1 MATTLEII
9 RGIAQAA
16 ANAYD
21 GAHDLG
27 SSYEGGDEKI
37 VGLKRE
43 EGHMINDRRVIDGFN
58 VKFMG
63 NVLRVTYHGEVQLK
77 EVYANDFESNM
88 EQTFAD
94 IVSFLK
100 KEYKSITKNTLSLK
114 KLGECDMLVQ
124 NRSRVWTWVQA
135 TCDYEIGGLTGV
147 VDDEAQKELA
157 DRNFRNMLKRTPQGY
172 GPETP

>member
-63 NVLRVTYHGEVQLK
+63 NILRVTYQGEVQLK

-94 IVSFLK
+94 IVKFLK

-124 NRSRVWTWVQA
+124 NRSRVWSWVQA

-147 VDDEAQKELA
+147 ADDEAQKELA
-157 DRNFRNMLKRTPQGY
+157 DRNFRKMLARGRQSY

>member
-1 MATTLEII
+1 MATVYEIVQ
-9 RGIAQAA
+9 GLSQAA

-21 GAHDLG
+21 GALTEDG
-27 SSYEGGDEKI
+27 EAIKAS
-37 VGLKRE
+37 LKRE
-43 EGHMINDRRVIDGFN
+43 EGDPILDRRVIDGFN

-63 NVLRVTYHGEVQLK
+63 NILRVTYQGEVQLK

-94 IVSFLK
+94 IVKFLK

-147 VDDEAQKELA
+147 VDDEAQQELA
-157 DRNFRNMLKRTPQGY
+157 DRNFRNLLKRTPQGY

>member
-21 GAHDLG
+21 GAHDEG
-27 SSYEGGDEKI
+27 SSYDGNPRI
-37 VGLKRE
+37 TGLRRE

-63 NVLRVTYHGEVQLK
+63 NVLRVTYQGEVQLK

-94 IVSFLK
+94 IVKFLK
-100 KEYKSITKNTLSLK
+100 KEYKSITKDTLSLK

-157 DRNFRNMLKRTPQGY
+157 DRNFRNTLKRTPQGY

>member
-9 RGIAQAA
+9 QGISQAA
-16 ANAYD
+16 ANIGYD
-21 GAHDLG
+21 GAHDEG
-27 SSYEGGDEKI
+27 SSFDGTARPA
-37 VGLKRE
+37 GLRRE

-63 NVLRVTYHGEVQLK
+63 NVLRLTYQGEVQLK

-94 IVSFLK
+94 IVKFLK
-100 KEYKSITKNTLSLK
+100 KEYKAVTKNTLSLK

-147 VDDEAQKELA
+147 VDSDAQKELA
-157 DRNFRNMLKRTPQGY
+157 DKNFRRLLDRTPQGY

>member
-9 RGIAQAA
+9 QGIAQAA

-21 GAHDLG
+21 GAHDEG
-27 SSYEGGDEKI
+27 SSYDGTARK

-63 NVLRVTYHGEVQLK
+63 NVLRITYQGEVQLK
-77 EVYANDFESNM
+77 EVYANDFENNIG
-88 EQTFAD
+88 QTFAD
-94 IVSFLK
+94 IVKFLK
-100 KEYKSITKNTLSLK
+100 KEYKAITNDTLSLK
-114 KLGECDMLVQ
+114 IMGEHDILVQ
-124 NRSRVWTWVQA
+124 TRSRVWTWVQA
-135 TCDYEIGGLTGV
+135 TCDYKIGGLTGV
-147 VDDEAQKELA
+147 VDDEAQQELA

>member
-9 RGIAQAA
+9 RGISQAA
-16 ANAYD
+16 ANMGYD
-21 GAHDLG
+21 GAHVDSM
-27 SSYEGGDEKI
+27 SSDGNARPA
-37 VGLKRE
+37 GLRRE
-43 EGHMINDRRVIDGFN
+43 EGHMINDRRVIDGFG

-63 NVLRVTYHGEVQLK
+63 NILTITYHGEVQLK

-88 EQTFAD
+88 EQMFAD
-94 IVSFLK
+94 IVKFLK
-100 KEYKSITKNTLSLK
+100 KEYKSVTKNTLSLK
-114 KLGECDMLVQ
+114 KLGDCDMLVQ

-135 TCDYEIGGLTGV
+135 SCNYEIGGLTGV

-157 DRNFRNMLKRTPQGY
+157 DRNFRNLLKRTPQGY

>member
-9 RGIAQAA
+9 QGIAQAA

-21 GAHDLG
+21 GAHDEG
-27 SSYEGGDEKI
+27 SSYDGTARK

-63 NVLRVTYHGEVQLK
+63 NVLRVTYQGECQLK

-88 EQTFAD
+88 AQTFAD
-94 IVSFLK
+94 IVKFLK
-100 KEYKSITKNTLSLK
+100 KEYKAITGDTLSLK
-114 KLGECDMLVQ
+114 IMGDHDILVQ

-135 TCDYEIGGLTGV
+135 TCDYKIGGLTGV
-147 VDDEAQKELA
+147 LDDEAQQALA

>member
-9 RGIAQAA
+9 RGISQAA

-21 GAHDLG
+21 GAHDEG
-27 SSYEGGDEKI
+27 SSYDGNARLT
-37 VGLKRE
+37 GLRRE
-43 EGHMINDRRVIDGFN
+43 EGHLINDRRVIDGFG

-63 NVLRVTYHGEVQLK
+63 NVLKVTYHGEVQLK
-77 EVYANDFESNM
+77 QVYANNFESDM

-94 IVSFLK
+94 IVKFLK
-100 KEYKSITKNTLSLK
+100 KEYKAVTGNTLSLK
-114 KLGECDMLVQ
+114 NLGECDMLVQ

-147 VDDEAQKELA
+147 VDDEAQKELN

>member
-16 ANAYD
+16 ANVYD
-21 GAHDLG
+21 GAHDEG
-27 SSYEGGDEKI
+27 SSYDGKARKI
-37 VGLKRE
+37 GLRRE

-63 NVLRVTYHGEVQLK
+63 NVLRVTYQGEVQLK

-88 EQTFAD
+88 EQTFAE
-94 IVSFLK
+94 IVKFLK
-100 KEYKSITKNTLSLK
+100 KEYKDITKNTLSLK

-157 DRNFRNMLKRTPQGY
+157 DRNFRNLLKRTPQGY

>member
-9 RGIAQAA
+9 RGISQAA
-16 ANAYD
+16 ANIGYD
-21 GAHDLG
+21 GAHDEA
-27 SSYEGGDEKI
+27 SSYDGTARPA
-37 VGLKRE
+37 GLRRE
-43 EGHMINDRRVIDGFN
+43 EGHLINDRRVIDGFN

-63 NVLRVTYHGEVQLK
+63 NVLRLTYQGEVQLK

-94 IVSFLK
+94 IVKFLK
-100 KEYKSITKNTLSLK
+100 KEYKVVTKNTLSLK

-147 VDDEAQKELA
+147 VDDEAQQELA
-157 DRNFRNMLKRTPQGY
+157 DRNFRNLLDRTPQGY